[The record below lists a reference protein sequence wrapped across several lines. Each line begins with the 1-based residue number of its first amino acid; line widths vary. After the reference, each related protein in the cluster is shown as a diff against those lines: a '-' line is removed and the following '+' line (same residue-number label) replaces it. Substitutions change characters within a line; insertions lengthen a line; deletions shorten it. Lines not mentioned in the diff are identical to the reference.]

1 MKRLKS
7 VFFLKR
13 DKIIFGGF
21 TLIELLVVISIIGIL
36 VSLASVSYT
45 RSQKQ
50 ARDTRRKSDLRQYQ
64 TALENYANNN
74 NGLYPNVDFSNL
86 CSTLGMTN
94 CPNDPSGGSN
104 TYYYSYKS
112 DDRSVYS
119 LRANLEAYSTY
130 QYWVVCSNGKSGETN
145 TAPTTSTSESS
156 VCPL

>member
-1 MKRLKS
+1 MLVKKGKS
-7 VFFLKR
+7 
-13 DKIIFGGF
+13 KIFGF

-36 VSLASVSYT
+36 ASLALVSYS

-74 NGLYPNVDFSNL
+74 NGLYPNVIFSNL
-86 CSTLGMTN
+86 CTSLGLSN
-94 CPNDPSGGSN
+94 CPNDPSGGSS
-104 TYYYSYKS
+104 TYFYVYSS
-112 DDRSVYS
+112 DQSQYS

-145 TAPTTSTSESS
+145 TIPSQSN